1 VASDAS
7 WELGRFL
14 LLMMPAA
21 AGDEQHR
28 HRYCLLTASGRKFVT
43 LMQEVVDG
51 VACPLQSLGLG
62 MDGNA
67 AQLVADLFR
76 EYVRSILDLLLLE
89 EEEEEL
95 VIAVHAAALRAG
107 QLLHLGVPAPDHG
120 ADSVSVETSG
130 QPDQRSGRAGV
141 ELLLPAI
148 HTRHH
153 GNGGG
158 GITVSRNTSSS
169 SSTTTTTTREE

>member
-1 VASDAS
+1 
-7 WELGRFL
+7 
-14 LLMMPAA
+14 M
-21 AGDEQHR
+21 
-28 HRYCLLTASGRKFVT
+28 T
-43 LMQEVVDG
+43 LVQEVVDG

-62 MDGNA
+62 MDGDA

-120 ADSVSVETSG
+120 VDSVSAETSG
-130 QPDQRSGRAGV
+130 QPDQRSSRAGV

-158 GITVSRNTSSS
+158 GITVCRNTTTSSS
-169 SSTTTTTTREE
+169 SNTTITTTREE

>member
-1 VASDAS
+1 VVRLLVASDAS

-14 LLMMPAA
+14 LMMMPAA

-67 AQLVADLFR
+67 ALLVADLFR

-89 EEEEEL
+89 EEEEEEEDIPSFPNKKKKEDDEQRYMRQLSVL
-95 VIAVHAAALRAG
+95 VNCSTL
-107 QLLHLGVPAPDHG
+107 
-120 ADSVSVETSG
+120 VS
-130 QPDQRSGRAGV
+130 
-141 ELLLPAI
+141 LLPTMAW
-148 HTRHH
+148 TA
-153 GNGGG
+153 
-158 GITVSRNTSSS
+158 SA
-169 SSTTTTTTREE
+169 

>member
-1 VASDAS
+1 
-7 WELGRFL
+7 
-14 LLMMPAA
+14 M
-21 AGDEQHR
+21 
-28 HRYCLLTASGRKFVT
+28 T

-67 AQLVADLFR
+67 ALLVADLFR

-107 QLLHLGVPAPDHG
+107 QLLHLGVPAPDG
-120 ADSVSVETSG
+120 GVDSVSTYTETSG

-141 ELLLPAI
+141 EVLLPAI
-148 HTRHH
+148 HTRHCQRH
-153 GNGGG
+153 L
-158 GITVSRNTSSS
+158 RW
-169 SSTTTTTTREE
+169 EEHH

>member
-14 LLMMPAA
+14 LMMMPAA

-67 AQLVADLFR
+67 ALLVADLFR

-95 VIAVHAAALRAG
+95 VIPKKKKKKKTRRRKKEKKKKKNSSGTCGSSPCWSTAPPWCPCSRSWRGQRQRRDKWAA
-107 QLLHLGVPAPDHG
+107 
-120 ADSVSVETSG
+120 
-130 QPDQRSGRAGV
+130 
-141 ELLLPAI
+141 
-148 HTRHH
+148 
-153 GNGGG
+153 
-158 GITVSRNTSSS
+158 
-169 SSTTTTTTREE
+169 

>member
-1 VASDAS
+1 M
-7 WELGRFL
+7 
-14 LLMMPAA
+14 MMPAA

-76 EYVRSILDLLLLE
+76 EYVRSILDLLLL

-169 SSTTTTTTREE
+169 STTTTTTTREE

>member
-1 VASDAS
+1 VVRLLVASDAS

-14 LLMMPAA
+14 LMMMPAA

-76 EYVRSILDLLLLE
+76 EYVRSILDMRQLSV
-89 EEEEEL
+89 L
-95 VIAVHAAALRAG
+95 VNCSTL
-107 QLLHLGVPAPDHG
+107 
-120 ADSVSVETSG
+120 VS
-130 QPDQRSGRAGV
+130 
-141 ELLLPAI
+141 LLPIMAR
-148 HTRHH
+148 TA
-153 GNGGG
+153 
-158 GITVSRNTSSS
+158 SA
-169 SSTTTTTTREE
+169 